1 MKAEIISTGTEL
13 LLGQIT
19 DTNSPYLATELP
31 TLGIDLYWITHVG
44 DNQVRIVEAL
54 RRAWERSDIIITT
67 GGLGPTEGDITREAI
82 AELMGEPLEI
92 DRETLEGL
100 RGIFSKLGIEMPQR
114 NIKQANIIP
123 SARAIPNAVGTAP
136 GWWVERE
143 GKIILALPGPP
154 WEMQRMWLNEVKP
167 KLEQKV
173 GGEVIISRII
183 KTAGIPEAK
192 LDEMVS
198 PLLSST
204 NPTLALYAK
213 MDGIQ
218 LRLTAKSHER
228 AEAEAMI
235 AQAEYRLKAILGQA
249 IWGFDEDALEVL
261 TGNMLREKKLSLATM
276 ESCTGGL
283 LASTITDVPGSSDY
297 FKGGLV
303 AYSAR
308 AKAVFGVDTE
318 LLAQKG
324 TVDPEVAAAMAKAA
338 RLKLE
343 ADIGIGVTGV
353 AGPSEIE
360 GKPVGTVYIAIDG
373 GNSKKIAFSARYWP
387 RRPLVKRQAVI
398 SALFKLRQLLLN
410 W

>member
-1 MKAEIISTGTEL
+1 MEAEIISTGTEL

-19 DTNSPYLATELP
+19 DTNSPYLAAELP
-31 TLGIDLYWITHVG
+31 LLGIDLYWITQVG
-44 DNQVRIVEAL
+44 DNQPRIVEAL
-54 RRAWERSDIIITT
+54 RRAWGRSDIIIVT

-82 AELMGEPLEI
+82 AEFLGEEMRI
-92 DRETLEGL
+92 DPQIVEGL
-100 RGIFSKLGIEMPQR
+100 RSMFRKLSVEMPQR

-143 GKIILALPGPP
+143 DKIILALPGPP
-154 WEMQRMWLNEVKP
+154 WEMQRMWSKEIKP
-167 KLEQKV
+167 SLEKKLS
-173 GGEVIISRII
+173 GEVIISRII

-218 LRLTAKSHER
+218 LRLTAKARER
-228 AEAEAMI
+228 AKAEKLI
-235 AQAEYRLKAILGQA
+235 AQAESRLKAILGHA

-261 TGNMLREKKLSLATM
+261 IGNMLRERKLSLATM

-283 LASTITDVPGSSDY
+283 LASTITDVPRSSDY

-303 AYSAR
+303 VYSAQTKS
-308 AKAVFGVDTE
+308 AFGVDAN

-324 TVDPEVAAAMAKAA
+324 TVDPDVAAAMAKAV

-343 ADIGIGVTGV
+343 ADIGIGITGV
-353 AGPSEIE
+353 AGPTEIE

-373 GNSKKIAFSARYWP
+373 GDNKKSSFSTLYPP
-387 RRPLVKRQAVI
+387 RRPEVKRRAVV
-398 SALFKLRQLLLN
+398 SALFKLRQLLLK